1 MLRGE
6 FGAKG
11 MYMLDYILCEI
22 YRTNGYYLQWDDKRR
37 LLLSD
42 GAGCDCDPNFIREF
56 VAGCIRCSFF
66 DERVLHAFGV
76 LTSAGIQRRYV
87 RMHNSRD
94 HIYVRDE
101 YWLLDLKDP
110 RDVPAGVLNKLV
122 FVNQSSTEKPDKSTE
137 NPDKSTE
144 KHTNQ
149 SKLNKSKRDHSKSF
163 PSSEERIESEA
174 KSNGKR
180 DVIRLGVLDQ
190 IEYSIFADDAAVD
203 LSLVGDLAEI
213 MVDVL
218 SSNKKSMV
226 IGGEEYPTSTVK
238 SRFRALDHEHIVF
251 VLDCMH
257 KNTSEIR
264 NIRKYLL
271 TALFNAPVTMNSYYA
286 ARVSHDFA
294 K

>member
-1 MLRGE
+1 
-6 FGAKG
+6 
-11 MYMLDYILCEI
+11 
-22 YRTNGYYLQWDDKRR
+22 
-37 LLLSD
+37 
-42 GAGCDCDPNFIREF
+42 
-56 VAGCIRCSFF
+56 
-66 DERVLHAFGV
+66 
-76 LTSAGIQRRYV
+76 
-87 RMHNSRD
+87 MHNSRD

-122 FVNQSSTEKPDKSTE
+122 FVNQSSIEKPDKSTE

-149 SKLNKSKRDHSKSF
+149 SKLNKSKRDYSKSF

-190 IEYSIFADDAAVD
+190 IEYSFFADDAAVD
-203 LSLVGDLAEI
+203 LSLVGDLVEI

-218 SSNKKSMV
+218 NSTKKSMV
-226 IGGEEYPTSTVK
+226 IGGEEYPISTVK
-238 SRFRALDHEHIVF
+238 ARFRALDHEHIVF